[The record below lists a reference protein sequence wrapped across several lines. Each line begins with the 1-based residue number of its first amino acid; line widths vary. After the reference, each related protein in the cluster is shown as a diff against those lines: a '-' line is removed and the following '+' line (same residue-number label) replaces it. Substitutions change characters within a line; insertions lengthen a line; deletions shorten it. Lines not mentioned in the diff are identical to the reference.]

1 MLFKWIFFDVGTTLV
16 DEEKAYDHR
25 VFDMIIKD
33 TEITFDEFNNKRIE
47 FENKNIC

>member
-16 DEEKAYDHR
+16 DEEKACDHR
-25 VFDMIIKD
+25 VFDMIKD
-33 TEITFDEFNNKRIE
+33 TEITFDEFNNKIIE